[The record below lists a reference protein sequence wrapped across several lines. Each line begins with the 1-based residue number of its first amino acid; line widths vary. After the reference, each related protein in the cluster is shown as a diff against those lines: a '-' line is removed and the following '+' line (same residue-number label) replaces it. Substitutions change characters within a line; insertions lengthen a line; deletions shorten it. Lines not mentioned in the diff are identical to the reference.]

1 MSETILLVDGSS
13 YLYRAFHAMPKLM
26 NSHGEPTGATYGI
39 VNMLRRLIIDFNP
52 DYCCVVFDAPGPT
65 FRDSLYSQYK
75 ANRPPMPEE
84 LRNQIPQIN
93 NLINALGLFVMS
105 VNGVEADD
113 VIGTLAT
120 KAATSSIKV
129 FIISG
134 DKDLTQLVTKHITM
148 IDTMKDIT
156 YDHDEVTKKFGVS
169 PNQIVDYL
177 SLVGDTSDNVPGI
190 PKVGPKTACKLLQEY
205 NSIEHI
211 IRHLDDIPGKI
222 AANIKDSLDQLALV
236 RELVT
241 IKCDVP
247 LNLAPKDLKPNQPNL
262 EELRKL
268 YFRLEFKT
276 WLAELSEE
284 KKSNKEHGEN
294 TPEYDV
300 ILNYEMLETWIK
312 RLETAPYFAFDCE
325 TTSLNIMQAEL
336 VGISFSDQ
344 IGRAAYVPLAHDYI
358 GAPKQLK
365 LDLVLERLRP
375 LLENDHVI
383 KIGQNLKYDR
393 SVLLNYGIN
402 LRGIR
407 FDTMLESYILNST
420 ASRHDMDTL
429 ALTHLNHTTI
439 KFEDV
444 AGKGKSQVTFNQVQL
459 ESAGS
464 YAAED
469 AEITLR
475 LHEHLMPRLQV
486 EPELL
491 ALFTTIEMPLVPVL
505 SNIERTGVRV
515 NIQML
520 GMQSAELKERIL
532 DIEERAYEIAESRFN
547 MASPKQIQA
556 ILFDKLNLPIISKT
570 PKGQPST
577 AEGVL
582 QELAEEHE
590 LPRLIL
596 EYRGFSKLRSTYTDK
611 LPELVDTKTG
621 RVHTSYHQAAV
632 GTGRLSSSDPNL
644 QNIPIRTLEGRR
656 IREAFEP
663 EEGKIFISADYSQ
676 IELRI
681 MAHLSGDGGLI
692 NAFNAEEDIHSA
704 TAAEVFGCRLDEV
717 SRDQRRSAKSINFG
731 LIYGMSA
738 FGLAKQLGIARNEA
752 QQYIDLYFER
762 YPEVMIYMEKTREL
776 AREQRYV
783 ETLLGRRLYLNEINA
798 SNHSRRQAA
807 ERAAIN
813 APMQGTAADI
823 IKLSMLAIDNWIC
836 NERLRAR
843 MILQVHDELVFEVPL
858 EEIDEVQKNI
868 PALMCGVIKLLV
880 PLRVDVGVGQN
891 WADAHS

>member
-26 NSHGEPTGATYGI
+26 NTRGEPTGATYGI

-65 FRDSLYSQYK
+65 FRNSLYSEYK

-93 NLINALGLFVMS
+93 SLINALGLCIMS
-105 VNGVEADD
+105 VKGVEADD

-120 KAATSSIKV
+120 KAATSNMEV

-134 DKDLTQLVTKHITM
+134 DKDLTQLVTKNITM

-156 YDHDEVTKKFGVS
+156 YDHDEVIKKFGVS

-177 SLVGDTSDNVPGI
+177 SLVGDTSDNVPGV

-205 NSIEHI
+205 SSIEHI
-211 IRHLDDIPGKI
+211 IKYLNDIPGKVGS
-222 AANIKDSLDQLALV
+222 NLKDSLDQLTLV
-236 RELVT
+236 RQLVT

-247 LNLAPKDLKPNQPNL
+247 LKLTPKDLKPNQPNL

-268 YFRLEFKT
+268 YFHLEFNT
-276 WLAELSEE
+276 WLVELSEE
-284 KKSNKEHGEN
+284 TKSTNEHAEKP
-294 TPEYDV
+294 PEYDV
-300 ILNYEMLETWIK
+300 ILNNEMLETWIK
-312 RLETAPYFAFDCE
+312 RLEAAPYFSFDSE

-344 IGRAAYVPLAHDYI
+344 MGRAAYVPFAHDYV

-393 SVLLNYGIN
+393 SILLNYGIN

-420 ASRHDMDTL
+420 GSRHDMDTL

-444 AGKGKSQVTFNQVQL
+444 AGKGKSQVTFSQVQL
-459 ESAGS
+459 ENAGA

-475 LHEHLMPRLQV
+475 LHEHLMPKLQLK
-486 EPELL
+486 PDLL
-491 ALFTTIEMPLVPVL
+491 KLFTAIEMPLVPVL

-515 NIQML
+515 NTEML
-520 GMQSAELKERIL
+520 GVQSRELSERIL
-532 DIEERAYEIAESRFN
+532 DIEERAYEIAKSRFN
-547 MASPKQIQA
+547 IASPKQIQTV
-556 ILFDKLNLPIISKT
+556 LFDKLNLPVISKT

-596 EYRGFSKLRSTYTDK
+596 EHRGFSKLRSTYTDK
-611 LPELVDTKTG
+611 LPQLVDTKTG

-632 GTGRLSSSDPNL
+632 GTGRLSSTDPNL

-663 EEGKIFISADYSQ
+663 EEGKTFLSADYSQ

-681 MAHLSGDGGLI
+681 MAHLSGDEGLI
-692 NAFNAEEDIHSA
+692 NAFNAEKDIHSA
-704 TAAEVFGCRLDEV
+704 TASEVFDCPLDQV
-717 SRDQRRSAKSINFG
+717 TQDQRRSAKSINFG
-731 LIYGMSA
+731 LIYGMSS
-738 FGLAKQLGIARNEA
+738 FGLSKQLGIDLKEA

-762 YPEVMIYMEKTREL
+762 YPGVRIFMTQTREL
-776 AREQRYV
+776 AREQKYV

-798 SNHSRRQAA
+798 SNHNRRQAA

-823 IKLSMLAIDNWIC
+823 IKLSMLAIDSWISD
-836 NERLRAR
+836 EALGTR
-843 MILQVHDELVFEVPL
+843 MILQVHDELVFEIPDNEINKVSKSVP
-858 EEIDEVQKNI
+858 K
-868 PALMCGVIKLLV
+868 LMCGVIKLLV